1 MWRFLQICLLI
12 GVMLGIVGPKSSALM
27 AELGLIDARVIVICT
42 GNGLETIT
50 LDENGNPIQGGPERH
65 EPCPLIDAVDTPSLV
80 ASAAP
85 FASLPALADYPRP
98 EEVSGLQAAA
108 VLPHPR
114 APPLI

>member
-1 MWRFLQICLLI
+1 MWRFLQTCLLI

-42 GNGLETIT
+42 GNGLETIL
-50 LDENGNPIQGGPERH
+50 LDANGNPVNAEPMRH
-65 EPCPLIDAVDTPSLV
+65 DPCPLTDATQTPDFAALT
-80 ASAAP
+80 AP

-98 EEVSGLQAAA
+98 AEVDGVQAAA

-114 APPLI
+114 APPRV